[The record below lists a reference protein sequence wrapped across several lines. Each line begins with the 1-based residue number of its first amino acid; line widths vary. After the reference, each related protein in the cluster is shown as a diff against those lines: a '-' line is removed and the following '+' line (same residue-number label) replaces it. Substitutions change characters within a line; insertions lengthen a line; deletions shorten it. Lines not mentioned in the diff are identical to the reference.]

1 MTLVVLFGKMLGGII
16 IRRSRLDI
24 TLDILKIAVNGAKK
38 TQIVYGA
45 NLNSTI
51 ANKYL
56 LRLENKDLIAQENGI
71 FVITD
76 KGRLYKEMA
85 SELDIG

>member
-1 MTLVVLFGKMLGGII
+1 MTLVVLFGTMLGGII

-56 LRLENKDLIAQENGI
+56 IRLENKDLIAQENGI

-85 SELDIG
+85 SELDIV